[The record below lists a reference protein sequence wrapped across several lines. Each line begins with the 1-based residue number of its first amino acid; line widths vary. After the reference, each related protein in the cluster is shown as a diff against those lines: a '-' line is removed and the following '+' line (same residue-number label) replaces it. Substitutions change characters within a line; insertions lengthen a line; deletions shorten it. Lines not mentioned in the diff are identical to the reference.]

1 MKVWLIIMKKD
12 KHKVT
17 VEIFGEIYN
26 LKGDLE
32 PEKVKKLAGFL
43 DLRMRRIAQANSRL
57 SADKIAV
64 LAALNIADEYLRL
77 EQDYRQMLS
86 MLKEDHS

>member
-1 MKVWLIIMKKD
+1 MNKD

-77 EQDYRQMLS
+77 EQDYRQMLN
-86 MLKEDHS
+86 MLKDDHS

>member
-1 MKVWLIIMKKD
+1 MKVWLINMNKD

-77 EQDYRQMLS
+77 EQDYRQMLN
-86 MLKEDHS
+86 MLKDDHS